1 MEQASEQVTKNKG
14 KYKSRRE
21 ISQRK
26 KKKKKKKKKIIA
38 LIRVESLAYWPS
50 VIDFISSFMFKDMIE
65 IFEKK

>member
-21 ISQRK
+21 ISQR
-26 KKKKKKKKKIIA
+26 KKKKKKIIA